1 MVQHGLLHNSN
12 TLGLTGKTT
21 PSGWQTFAVINPFA
35 CMPKDEYSIQHW
47 LFRADNTWF
56 NLLTMNQ
63 QPIRFD
69 QEYSKHSEFRIPIVN
84 STLIIPMIAGMRVS
98 AISQKA
104 IANLGWTDI
113 TMPAPVSP
121 VTPSMLKRN
130 VKTKILSRRASKHRS
145 MQGVGSVETSANN
158 QKSEP
163 VMSFYRTLLVPIR
176 GHGADDLIAAGE
188 KQI

>member
-1 MVQHGLLHNSN
+1 
-12 TLGLTGKTT
+12 
-21 PSGWQTFAVINPFA
+21 
-35 CMPKDEYSIQHW
+35 
-47 LFRADNTWF
+47 
-56 NLLTMNQ
+56 MNQ

-84 STLIIPMIAGMRVS
+84 STLTMSVITGMRVS
-98 AISQKA
+98 DINQKA

-113 TMPAPVSP
+113 TMPGPILPA
-121 VTPSMLKRN
+121 TPSMLKRN
-130 VKTKILSRRASKHRS
+130 VKAKILSRRASKSRP
-145 MQGVGSVETSANN
+145 MRGVGSVGTSANN

-163 VMSFYRTLLVPIR
+163 VMSFCRTLLVPKR

>member
-84 STLIIPMIAGMRVS
+84 STLTMSIITGMRVS
-98 AISQKA
+98 DISQKA

-113 TMPAPVSP
+113 TMPAPILP
-121 VTPSMLKRN
+121 ATPSMLERN
-130 VKTKILSRRASKHRS
+130 VKMKILSRRASKSRP
-145 MQGVGSVETSANN
+145 MQALG
-158 QKSEP
+158 
-163 VMSFYRTLLVPIR
+163 LLKQAPTIR
-176 GHGADDLIAAGE
+176 RVNP
-188 KQI
+188 